1 MATITETQTMTPEN
15 EKPKSIQPPVPYHVP
30 TLIGA
35 EADNVH
41 SASFNAGLAGGGEFT
56 NRITEWLEKD
66 TEQSRTFLTNSC
78 IRALEMAALLCGP
91 RPGDEMIAPSYTFVS
106 TINAFLLRGARVV
119 FIDIDKY
126 SMNLDHNLIEGAITD
141 RTRVIIP
148 VHYAA
153 VGCDMDAITDIAQ
166 RHNLLVV
173 EDAAQC
179 PMTTYKGRPLGSIG
193 HIGCMSFHTTKNF
206 TAGGQGG
213 AVFVNDPSLYE
224 KADIVYDNGT
234 NRRAFF
240 RSEIPRYGW
249 VELGSNF
256 PLAEIQAA
264 YLWAQLDQAR
274 HVQSRRL
281 QIWEIY
287 HLLLRPLE
295 NEGHLELMRVPPQ
308 RSHNG
313 HIFFL
318 KLADQVQRAAFG
330 RFLKERGI
338 NIASHCTT
346 LHDRAIAKELGCRF
360 HGADRFTTRESARLT
375 RLQLYFAQTDEEVER
390 VIHAVFAFFGKSP
403 VRGLE
408 SVSKD
413 EGQKGSCKDSHE
425 IDN

>member
-1 MATITETQTMTPEN
+1 MATITETQTTTPEN

-126 SMNLDHNLIEGAITD
+126 SMNLGHDLIEGAITD

-179 PMTTYKGRPLGSIG
+179 QIG
-193 HIGCMSFHTTKNF
+193 
-206 TAGGQGG
+206 
-213 AVFVNDPSLYE
+213 
-224 KADIVYDNGT
+224 KA
-234 NRRAFF
+234 
-240 RSEIPRYGW
+240 
-249 VELGSNF
+249 
-256 PLAEIQAA
+256 
-264 YLWAQLDQAR
+264 
-274 HVQSRRL
+274 HV
-281 QIWEIY
+281 
-287 HLLLRPLE
+287 
-295 NEGHLELMRVPPQ
+295 
-308 RSHNG
+308 
-313 HIFFL
+313 
-318 KLADQVQRAAFG
+318 
-330 RFLKERGI
+330 
-338 NIASHCTT
+338 
-346 LHDRAIAKELGCRF
+346 
-360 HGADRFTTRESARLT
+360 
-375 RLQLYFAQTDEEVER
+375 
-390 VIHAVFAFFGKSP
+390 
-403 VRGLE
+403 
-408 SVSKD
+408 
-413 EGQKGSCKDSHE
+413 
-425 IDN
+425 